1 MPVNLGS
8 MILSIVKSRYGLE
21 RVLWSGQTKTRKWK
35 KRGCA
40 YRRENMGGM
49 DVFDQEQI
57 NILDFDLSSLCC
69 QRPLISIPAHV
80 NKIHNNT

>member
-8 MILSIVKSRYGLE
+8 MILSIMKSRYILE
-21 RVLWSGQTKTRKWK
+21 RVLRSGQTKTRKWK

-49 DVFDQEQI
+49 DVFDQ
-57 NILDFDLSSLCC
+57 
-69 QRPLISIPAHV
+69 
-80 NKIHNNT
+80 